1 MMNSNRKFKITHFDR
16 EDVKEFTVTFR
27 DLIGAVKDSDFF
39 ETEMQFSLD
48 EQLDELLDLKL
59 WERMS
64 FLEDRNDP
72 NSLSIIISIQ

>member
-1 MMNSNRKFKITHFDR
+1 MNSNRKFKITHFDR

-27 DLIGAVKDSDFF
+27 DLIGAVKDSDFYG
-39 ETEMQFSLD
+39 TEMQYSLD
-48 EQLDELLDLKL
+48 EQLDEVLDLKL

-72 NSLSIIISIQ
+72 NSLSIIIRVQ

>member
-1 MMNSNRKFKITHFDR
+1 MNSNRKFKITHFDR

-27 DLIGAVKDSDFF
+27 DLIGSVKDSDFF

-48 EQLDELLDLKL
+48 EQLDEVLDLKL

-72 NSLSIIISIQ
+72 NSLSIIIRVQ